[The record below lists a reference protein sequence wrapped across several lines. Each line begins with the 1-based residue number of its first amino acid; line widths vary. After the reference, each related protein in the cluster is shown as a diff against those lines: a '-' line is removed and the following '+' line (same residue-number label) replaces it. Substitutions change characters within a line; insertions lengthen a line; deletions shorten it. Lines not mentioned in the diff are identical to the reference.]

1 MNEKNSAPSNSPNSL
16 GANGITLNKD
26 TNLFDFDYT
35 DFSLVKQQSEV
46 IENNSI
52 AKQVVPIFESLK
64 NKYNF
69 SFYKGG
75 IKSISPSESNFT
87 LQRLYSA
94 VRSSNYVDKVK
105 AIRAGDKSIKST
117 LDYVTAAGTF
127 TTRSNANLIERS
139 GVFSIDFDHV
149 TDLRVLKADLI
160 VKLTPALFFES
171 PSGHGL
177 KVFYFI
183 DVNVGSHS
191 DYFKA
196 FQNHFRSVMN
206 IEIDKQCSDVARAC
220 YLSWDCNSYLNENS
234 QILGKDFLD
243 KYLPEEITEIQP
255 PQQPKPAIVQTS
267 ENKISDFEQCE
278 IIKKNIDKTESF
290 VTGNRNHYCGLL
302 CAGLNRIGI
311 DNNTAYNFL
320 EQFEQPDFT
329 ASEIQKIVECSYKQT
344 NLHGCNPITISKPE
358 NNLNVSS
365 KRKNHYNGEA
375 NEFPVNVFPTP
386 FRELIEETKASLNY
400 PVDYTGS
407 AILCAISTAIGK
419 TAVLQVKK
427 AWKEYAPLY
436 LGIVGNAGAAKS
448 HPLEMCFQ
456 QLERIDK
463 ENLKEYELLFN
474 AYIRYN
480 DLPKKEKALEP
491 QVEKPTLIKS
501 ILGNFSAE
509 ILCQR
514 LADNKRG
521 NCVKSEELETWLQG
535 MNNYSKGDQAST
547 YLSFWSC
554 KGTSVDRVSKPI
566 PLFVECPY
574 LNIIGSIQPRRIKS
588 LFPSDKCDSGF
599 LPRFLWA
606 FPLNADKEK
615 VSDREMN
622 LERLENYNNWIT
634 NYISHYTPTID
645 NWGNPAPKIYTWSPD
660 AKDCWFNF
668 QHTNSEKCK
677 AAGESLWS
685 EVLNK
690 FDIHFVR
697 LSLLLQIMINPL
709 SDTISLQACEGATK
723 LCKYF
728 ETCSKMI
735 LDRLEVESNTLTSAT
750 VAKYL
755 VENCGHSQNKA
766 AEIIGVSQPYVNK
779 VLKKK

>member
-1 MNEKNSAPSNSPNSL
+1 MKDQKQTPSDSPKSSGVNI
-16 GANGITLNKD
+16 ITQDKD
-26 TNLFDFDYT
+26 TNFIDLGNSD
-35 DFSLVKQQSEV
+35 SQSKRPQSEV
-46 IENNSI
+46 IENKSVEQI
-52 AKQVVPIFESLK
+52 AAPVFKPSK
-64 NKYNF
+64 SNYKF
-69 SFYKGG
+69 SFYQGG
-75 IKSISPSESNFT
+75 IKVVTPSENDFT
-87 LQRLYSA
+87 LKSLNAA
-94 VRSSNYVDKVK
+94 VRSSYYIDKVK
-105 AIRAGDKSIKST
+105 ALRAGDKAIKST

-127 TTRSNANLIERS
+127 TKRSNANLIDRS

-149 TDLRVLKADLI
+149 NDLRVLKADLI
-160 VKLTPALFFES
+160 AKLNPALFFES

-177 KVFYFI
+177 KVFYYI
-183 DVNVGSHS
+183 DVNLGTHA

-196 FQNHFRSVMN
+196 FQNYFRSEMN
-206 IEIDKQCSDVARAC
+206 LEIDKQCSDVSRAC
-220 YLSWDCNSYLNENS
+220 FLSWDCNSYLNENS
-234 QILGKDFLD
+234 PVLGKDILD
-243 KYLPEEITEIQP
+243 NYLPEEITEIQL
-255 PQQPKPAIVQTS
+255 PQPPKPTIVQTF
-267 ENKISDFEQCE
+267 ENILSDFEQCE

-290 VTGNRNHYCGLL
+290 VSGNRNHYCGLL

-311 DNNTAYNFL
+311 DSNTAYNYL
-320 EQFEQPDFT
+320 LQFEQSDFT
-329 ASEIQKIVECSYKQT
+329 ATEIQKIVEYTYKQK
-344 NLHGCNPITISKPE
+344 NLHGCNPITNSKSG
-358 NNLNVSS
+358 NNLNVPS
-365 KRKNHYNGEA
+365 KKRSHYNEES
-375 NEFPVNVFPTP
+375 NEFPVEVFPSP

-407 AILCAISTAIGK
+407 AILAAVSTAIGK
-419 TAVLQVKK
+419 TAVLQVKTG
-427 AWKEYAPLY
+427 WKEYAPLY

-448 HPLEMCFQ
+448 HPLDMCFQ

-463 ENLKEYELLFN
+463 ENLKIYEMVLSDYN
-474 AYIRYN
+474 RYN
-480 DLPKKEKALEP
+480 DLPKKEKALE
-491 QVEKPTLIKS
+491 QEVQKPTLIKS

-566 PLFVECPY
+566 PLFVDSPY

-606 FPLNADKEK
+606 FPLNAEKEK
-615 VSDREMN
+615 ISDREMN
-622 LERLENYNNWIT
+622 LETLETYNNWIS
-634 NYISHYTPTID
+634 NYIIHYTPAID
-645 NWGNPAPKIYTWSPD
+645 SWGNPAPKVYTWSPD
-660 AKDCWFNF
+660 AKECWFNF
-668 QHTNSEKCK
+668 QHTNAEKCK

-697 LSLLLQIMINPL
+697 LSLLLQIMYNPF
-709 SDTISLQACEGATK
+709 SYTISLKACEGAVK

-728 ETCSKMI
+728 ETCSMMI
-735 LDRLEVESNTLTSAT
+735 LDRLHVESNTLTNAS

-755 VENCGHSQNKA
+755 VENCGISQNKT
-766 AEIIGVSQPYVNK
+766 AEILGVTQPYVNK
-779 VLKKK
+779 VINKK

>member
-1 MNEKNSAPSNSPNSL
+1 MKDEKQTPSDSPKSSGVNI
-16 GANGITLNKD
+16 ITQDKD
-26 TNLFDFDYT
+26 TNFIDLGNSDFQ
-35 DFSLVKQQSEV
+35 SKRPQSEV
-46 IENNSI
+46 IENKSVEQI
-52 AKQVVPIFESLK
+52 AAPVFKPSK
-64 NKYNF
+64 SNYKF
-69 SFYKGG
+69 SFYQGG
-75 IKSISPSESNFT
+75 IKVVTPSENDFT
-87 LQRLYSA
+87 LKGLNAA
-94 VRSSNYVDKVK
+94 VRSSYYIDKVK
-105 AIRAGDKSIKST
+105 ALRAGDKAIKST
-117 LDYVTAAGTF
+117 LDYVTVAGTF
-127 TTRSNANLIERS
+127 TTRSNANLIDRS

-149 TDLRVLKADLI
+149 NDLRVLKADLI
-160 VKLTPALFFES
+160 EKLTPALFFES
-171 PSGHGL
+171 PGGHGL
-177 KVFYFI
+177 KVFYYI
-183 DVNVGSHS
+183 DVNSGSHA

-196 FQNHFRSVMN
+196 FQNYFRSEMN
-206 IEIDKQCSDVARAC
+206 LEIDKSCSDVSRAC

-234 QILGKDFLD
+234 PILEKDFID
-243 KYLPEEITEIQP
+243 KYLPEEITVNQTP
-255 PQQPKPAIVQTS
+255 PPTKPTIVQNT
-267 ENKISDFEQCE
+267 ENQISDFEQCE

-290 VTGNRNHYCGLL
+290 VSGNRNHYCGLL

-311 DNNTAYNFL
+311 DSNTAYNYL
-320 EQFEQPDFT
+320 VQFEQQDFT
-329 ASEIQKIVECSYKQT
+329 AYEIQKIVEYTYKQT

-358 NNLNVSS
+358 NKLNVPLKKKS
-365 KRKNHYNGEA
+365 HYNGES
-375 NEFPVNVFPTP
+375 NEFPVEVFPSP
-386 FRELIEETKASLNY
+386 FRELIDETKASLNY
-400 PVDYTGS
+400 PIDYTGS
-407 AILCAISTAIGK
+407 AILAAVSTAIGK
-419 TAVLQVKK
+419 TAVLQVKTG
-427 AWKEYAPLY
+427 WKEYAPLY

-448 HPLEMCFQ
+448 HPLDMCFQ

-463 ENLKEYELLFN
+463 ENLRAYELLLN
-474 AYIRYN
+474 EYARYN
-480 DLPKKEKALEP
+480 DLPKKEKVLEP
-491 QVEKPTLIKS
+491 EVIKPTLIKS

-566 PLFVECPY
+566 PLFVDSPY

-615 VSDREMN
+615 ISDREMN
-622 LERLENYNNWIT
+622 LERLETYNNWIS
-634 NYISHYTPTID
+634 NYISHYTPAFD
-645 NWGNPAPKIYTWSPD
+645 NWGNPAPKVYTWSPE
-660 AKDCWFNF
+660 AKELWFNF
-668 QHTNSEKCK
+668 QHTNAEKCK

-697 LSLLLQIMINPL
+697 LSLLLQIMNNPL
-709 SDTISLQACEGATK
+709 SDTISLKACEGAVK

-728 ETCSKMI
+728 ETCSMMI
-735 LDRLEVESNTLTSAT
+735 LDRLQVESNTLSNAT

-755 VENCGHSQNKA
+755 VENCGISQNKA
-766 AEIIGVSQPYVNK
+766 ADMLGVSQPYVNK
-779 VLKKK
+779 VINKK